1 MVQILDLCVGAAV
14 LSSLLSF
21 KPFSEILYLLS
32 FDLLMN
38 TFNNVS
44 NMFEKF
50 RPSPLQILFKS
61 FSFVQL
67 IAELNKIYDLK
78 IFTVDNLGVTKA
90 EMNYIFSA
98 PGLICKRK

>member
-1 MVQILDLCVGAAV
+1 MVQILDLCVGTAV